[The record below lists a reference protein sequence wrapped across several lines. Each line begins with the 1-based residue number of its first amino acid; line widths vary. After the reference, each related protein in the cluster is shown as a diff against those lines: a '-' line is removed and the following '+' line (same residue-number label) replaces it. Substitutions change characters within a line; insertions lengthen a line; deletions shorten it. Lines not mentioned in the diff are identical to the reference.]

1 MYRIAICDDD
11 IAYTEYLEKKIK
23 EVLGKS
29 ERSSICKYYSG
40 EEFID
45 DLELEFDLVFLD
57 MQMGEIDGITAAI
70 KFRKRNQDAVLV
82 FCTGIQ
88 LPQPEFFD
96 VQPFRYLMKN
106 YCKW

>member
-1 MYRIAICDDD
+1 M
-11 IAYTEYLEKKIK
+11 
-23 EVLGKS
+23 LGKS

-88 LPQPEFFD
+88 LPQE
-96 VQPFRYLMKN
+96 RYFIVGLQIILVESIRGIDN
-106 YCKW
+106 YHGSIFKYNDMYF